1 MFQPPGTFSSGSSHR
16 VVHFL
21 DQQIHTDHQ
30 RIEDILADVARCMRG
45 AIEAL
50 DEIPFEGV
58 DYWRHDLIRK
68 AGTGRFLSDEFRN
81 AARRALRALAQQDPE
96 TAPAAHDRASR
107 LLRDALE
114 HSHRVTELL
123 AAEREIADVR
133 GLET

>member
-1 MFQPPGTFSSGSSHR
+1 MFQPPGNFGSGSSHR

-50 DEIPFEGV
+50 DEIPLAGGEF
-58 DYWRHDLIRK
+58 WHHDLVAK
-68 AGTGRFLSDEFRN
+68 ARPGKFLGDDFRN
-81 AARRALRALAQQDPE
+81 AARRALRALATQDPE
-96 TAPAAHDRASR
+96 LAPAAHDRACR

-114 HSHRVTELL
+114 HSHRAVELL
-123 AAEREIADVR
+123 AAEREIADFR
-133 GLET
+133 SRNC